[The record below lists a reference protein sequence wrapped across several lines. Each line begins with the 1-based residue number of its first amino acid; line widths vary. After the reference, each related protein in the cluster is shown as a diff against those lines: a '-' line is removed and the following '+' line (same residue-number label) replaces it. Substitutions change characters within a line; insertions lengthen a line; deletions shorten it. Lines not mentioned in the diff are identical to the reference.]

1 MVSRFLLRQQLVQY
15 LEWYLARVKQSQTT
29 LCNRGALEQV
39 MTSSWLRAAKAR
51 KNPSTATVTRT
62 RVGERHDGGGATESP
77 LTARE
82 AQRASAVWAWFEAL
96 GAREREGVLAVTDR
110 SWIATVR
117 EMRRRKRGGEGNF
130 RVYSSR
136 RVLASGAAMKF
147 DYVPCARA
155 ADDSRRMESALRL
168 LDGGSVGDALLLERE
183 LIADANALRAL
194 LESLSHGRF
203 LTSVSSSSRGGA
215 ATAATPAAKGVA
227 SASPAVAAQW
237 LLDTAAY
244 SLGAFVASKLELNLR
259 GAFSG
264 ASTDAKPGRALASRR
279 AGRSPQLELRDAL
292 DAFWRG
298 LSPSQRVE
306 CAKCGELEAVAAH
319 LGCSVDDVLRDDAC
333 ASRLAT
339 VTLDEADGAIAQPMR
354 CVALRVQNA
363 RAEQA
368 QADLLAEFA
377 GASAGKQQASPG
389 KKKKKKRRAAAK
401 GASPFPRVAL
411 AAEAAEETRRAAA
424 AAAEEEAERARE
436 KANAN
441 AEAED
446 NAPHGAGEEDDPPS
460 WQTVSKVK
468 KQRAKSRVKAKRSEK
483 KALKE
488 AGGRKVA
495 DKGEK
500 KMPAPKAASAAARTA
515 ARTAATK
522 AATASGEAAAGAR
535 RASAGACAASAAAA
549 AAATAASNVSR
560 WSDVVRGAAS
570 RAASSALAE
579 AGAAVAAAARAP
591 TTVRARHFYLP
602 LHFTRIML
610 TI

>member
-227 SASPAVAAQW
+227 SASPPLLRSGFSIRRRTASGPSLRRSSSSICAVH
-237 LLDTAAY
+237 
-244 SLGAFVASKLELNLR
+244 SLVPLPTQSR
-259 GAFSG
+259 GAPSPRG
-264 ASTDAKPGRALASRR
+264 AP
-279 AGRSPQLELRDAL
+279 
-292 DAFWRG
+292 
-298 LSPSQRVE
+298 
-306 CAKCGELEAVAAH
+306 
-319 LGCSVDDVLRDDAC
+319 
-333 ASRLAT
+333 
-339 VTLDEADGAIAQPMR
+339 
-354 CVALRVQNA
+354 
-363 RAEQA
+363 
-368 QADLLAEFA
+368 
-377 GASAGKQQASPG
+377 
-389 KKKKKKRRAAAK
+389 
-401 GASPFPRVAL
+401 
-411 AAEAAEETRRAAA
+411 
-424 AAAEEEAERARE
+424 
-436 KANAN
+436 
-441 AEAED
+441 
-446 NAPHGAGEEDDPPS
+446 
-460 WQTVSKVK
+460 
-468 KQRAKSRVKAKRSEK
+468 
-483 KALKE
+483 
-488 AGGRKVA
+488 
-495 DKGEK
+495 
-500 KMPAPKAASAAARTA
+500 AAARSSSC
-515 ARTAATK
+515 ATHWMR
-522 AATASGEAAAGAR
+522 SG
-535 RASAGACAASAAAA
+535 
-549 AAATAASNVSR
+549 V
-560 WSDVVRGAAS
+560 D
-570 RAASSALAE
+570 
-579 AGAAVAAAARAP
+579 
-591 TTVRARHFYLP
+591 
-602 LHFTRIML
+602 
-610 TI
+610 